1 MFREKP
7 NKIERLEVSVL
18 YGSEYEIRRTIYD
31 FISSVLTEM
40 GDDEVLLEPYILNHI
55 ERAKKRKYGAYAP
68 RYCGQ
73 FIGKFGIDY
82 FIGDNI
88 YFIVLFGETK
98 KINLESLPIKE
109 CIKLVD
115 FINDNLLDKIN

>member
-1 MFREKP
+1 MFHKKSH
-7 NKIERLEVSVL
+7 KIERLEVSVL
-18 YGSEYEIRRTIYD
+18 YGSEYEIRREIYD
-31 FISSVLTEM
+31 FISSVLSALGE
-40 GDDEVLLEPYILNHI
+40 DEVMLEPYILKQI
-55 ERAKKRKYGAYAP
+55 ESAKKRKCGVSAP

-73 FIGKFGIDY
+73 FIGKFGIDC

-88 YFIVLFGETK
+88 HYIVLLGETK

-109 CIKLVD
+109 CLKLIE